1 MTFLPKLKIKY
12 YLYYI
17 VKNYNTSFKGNQL
30 IKTVASIKYQVK
42 KEKEKLKIMKIVSN
56 ISYKVKK

>member
-17 VKNYNTSFKGNQL
+17 LKNYNTSFKGNQL
-30 IKTVASIKYQVK
+30 IKTVSSIEYQVK
-42 KEKEKLKIMKIVSN
+42 KEKEKLKIIKIVSS
-56 ISYKVKK
+56 I

>member
-30 IKTVASIKYQVK
+30 IKTVSSIEYQVSS
-42 KEKEKLKIMKIVSN
+42 KERKRKTQDNENSIEYIV
-56 ISYKVKK
+56 